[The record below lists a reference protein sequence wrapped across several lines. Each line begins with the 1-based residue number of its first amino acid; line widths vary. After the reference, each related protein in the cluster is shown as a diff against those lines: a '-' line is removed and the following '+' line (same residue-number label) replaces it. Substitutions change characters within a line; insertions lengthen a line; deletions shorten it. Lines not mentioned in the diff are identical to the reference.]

1 MIRCSHWINVLLV
14 QVSSFSAPVVFGLSH
29 LTAALFPFLCQSSTT
44 HHQQDTTTIMSNGC
58 LGQIHS
64 IQEFLNYKLISTW
77 VCDENVGP
85 VLNEHDCPTDGLC
98 SYFYLSKD
106 NLAYAILGVFFTH
119 CYTILSKVKFCG
131 PNKILPFTNSKV
143 LFLLHTCEG
152 TSFWYIT
159 KASLAQL
166 SPGCG
171 GLTLA
176 GAHPAALSFPHLS
189 WTGERK

>member
-1 MIRCSHWINVLLV
+1 MCSWFKSPLSQHQWSLVYHTWQLLYFPSCVRV
-14 QVSSFSAPVVFGLSH
+14 QPHTISRTPQ
-29 LTAALFPFLCQSSTT
+29 QSWAM
-44 HHQQDTTTIMSNGC
+44 DAWAR
-58 LGQIHS
+58 S
-64 IQEFLNYKLISTW
+64 IQYRNFCFLNYKLISTW
-77 VCDENVGP
+77 VCDENVWP

-119 CYTILSKVKFCG
+119 CYAILSKVKFCG
-131 PNKILPFTNSKV
+131 PYKILPFTNSKV